1 MVYLDFQKF
10 FYKIPYQPSL
20 KRLGEKAIDLL
31 QTNSCFNKNQ
41 RNVNNVQLS
50 QCKDGS
56 TLFKILIKAKRVL
69 NEMRKFADNS

>member
-1 MVYLDFQKF
+1 MYLVFQKF
-10 FYKIPYQPSL
+10 FDKIPYQPSL
-20 KRLGEKAIDLL
+20 KRLGEKEIDLL
-31 QTNSCFNKNQ
+31 QTNSCFNKKQ
-41 RNVNNVQLS
+41 RNNNVQLS